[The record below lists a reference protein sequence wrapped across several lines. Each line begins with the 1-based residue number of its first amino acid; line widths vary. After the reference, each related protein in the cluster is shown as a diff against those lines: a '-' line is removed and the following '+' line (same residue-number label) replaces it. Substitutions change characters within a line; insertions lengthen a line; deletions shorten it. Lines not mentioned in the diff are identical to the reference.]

1 MNLAIALLAGGLF
14 ILLLELFIPSAGML
28 FFAACGCI
36 IASVIVAFQAGT
48 TVGGVFLG
56 LVVVLAAV
64 LPGIGF
70 QLWRR
75 SPLGRQ
81 MFLEIDPEETERDR
95 AAANSPTADL
105 IGEVG
110 KTLTPHRPSGVTEI
124 NGRRVDTV
132 SEGVMIDEHETVRVV
147 AVTGNRVVV
156 RKYTPTQPDPND
168 PFAFDPE
175 SLNNRG

>member
-28 FFAACGCI
+28 FFAASGCI

-64 LPGIGF
+64 VPGIGF

-81 MFLEIDPEETERDR
+81 MFLEIDPVDAERDR
-95 AAANSPTADL
+95 GMAIAPMVEL

-124 NGRRVDTV
+124 GGRRVDTV
-132 SEGVMIDEHETVRVV
+132 SEGVMIDEHETIRVV
-147 AVTGNRVVV
+147 AVIGSRVVV
-156 RKYTPTQPDPND
+156 RQYTPSQPDPDD

-175 SLNNRG
+175 SLSNRG